1 MLKPD
6 EIYFW
11 NLIKKE
17 LTSLNKKTVRDV
29 INEKDF
35 PIHYKRA
42 WYLLEKWSQKD
53 WYDYGVSLDLGW
65 ITPEGLDIHL
75 KSKMEEGI

>member
-1 MLKPD
+1 MLKED

-17 LTSLNKKTVRDV
+17 LATSEKTVQDI
-29 INEKDF
+29 INKENF
-35 PIHYKRA
+35 SIHYKRA
-42 WYLLEKWSQKD
+42 WYLLEKWSQKG

-65 ITPEGLDIHL
+65 ITPEGLNTHL
-75 KSKMEEGI
+75 KSK

>member
-1 MLKPD
+1 MIKTD

-17 LTSLNKKTVRDV
+17 LTIYREKTVRDV
-29 INEKDF
+29 INKKDF
-35 PIHYKRA
+35 SIHYKRA
-42 WYLLEKWSQKD
+42 WYLLEKWSRKG

-65 ITPEGLDIHL
+65 ITPEGLNIHL
-75 KSKMEEGI
+75 EDK